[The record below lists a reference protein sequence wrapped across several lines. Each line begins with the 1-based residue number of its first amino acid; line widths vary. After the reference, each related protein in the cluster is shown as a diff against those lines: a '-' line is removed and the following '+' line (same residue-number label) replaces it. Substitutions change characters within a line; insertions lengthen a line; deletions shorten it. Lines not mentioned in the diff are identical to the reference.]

1 MFDDMRRLG
10 ITAKALLRDALLLT
24 MICGALF
31 FYALPIPSI
40 VWRGCFILL
49 CVVCAVGRG
58 LTQRWSSLEI
68 VLLFFLGLNLVY
80 FGIAASGIYAPS
92 VSAMGSIAMAL
103 MSLSAFAYLS
113 AQGQCSDKVITVS
126 FVGLLVASIGYFY
139 YMRDNVRLEYVL
151 DEDEGITNNASV
163 AFLALLPWLFLIRK
177 RWVSLLGF
185 FVCLFFIVLGAKRG
199 NILAAVIPSILFVV
213 YMMRSMQGGGRKL
226 LCILAVITVIGS
238 GVWTFLQEDEYLQQ
252 RIEDTMEGNS
262 SGRDTIYR
270 EALECWYYAGETQFW
285 IGHGFL
291 STIPEIGKM
300 AHNDWLE
307 ILVDYGVLGFV
318 IYALLFYQLIKVIK
332 RESDARYRMV
342 MLSCLSIWILKSLY
356 SMAYLETLWC
366 VLLAPL
372 GMVIGCRNRKTNVI

>member
-1 MFDDMRRLG
+1 MG
-10 ITAKALLRDALLLT
+10 
-24 MICGALF
+24 
-31 FYALPIPSI
+31 
-40 VWRGCFILL
+40 VFIGLL
-49 CVVCAVGRG
+49 CVSVFYCFRG
-58 LTQRWSSLEI
+58 ETGKYIGSC
-68 VLLFFLGLNLVY
+68 Y
-80 FGIAASGIYAPS
+80 TIY
-92 VSAMGSIAMAL
+92 
-103 MSLSAFAYLS
+103 
-113 AQGQCSDKVITVS
+113 
-126 FVGLLVASIGYFY
+126 
-139 YMRDNVRLEYVL
+139 
-151 DEDEGITNNASV
+151 
-163 AFLALLPWLFLIRK
+163 
-177 RWVSLLGF
+177 
-185 FVCLFFIVLGAKRG
+185 FVCCLYD
-199 NILAAVIPSILFVV
+199 AVDA
-213 YMMRSMQGGGRKL
+213 GGGRKL